1 MSKVYCIVNILKIN
15 DSARFAEY
23 VAGHAASIAQY
34 GGRFLVKGDAGE
46 VLEGTLASNLM
57 VVHEFPSEAQFRAW
71 YDSPEYRPWKAL
83 RQSCA
88 EVTVILS
95 RGCAD

>member
-1 MSKVYCIVNILKIN
+1 MSKVYCIVNILQVH
-15 DSARFAEY
+15 DPQRFAQY
-23 VAGHAASIAQY
+23 VAGHAETISQY
-34 GGRFLVKGDAGE
+34 GGRFLVKGDAGD
-46 VLEGTLASNLM
+46 VLEGELASNKM
-57 VVHEFPSEAQFRAW
+57 VVHEFPSAAQFYAW

-83 RQSCA
+83 RQACA